1 MAKRRPAGWYR
12 CVNRVLTANAFDSPM
27 RRMGRR
33 FAGIGK
39 MMRYGLAT
47 LAAIMAVATAGAEA
61 AQPNLRIGL
70 ALPHEGPYLALAE
83 SVERGWHTAIAEANG
98 KVGGRKIEI
107 VSIDTK
113 GDPETAKAVVLE
125 LLRAERIDIMAGVI
139 NSGVAVTLGRLAVRF
154 KRPLVVAVAIANAI
168 TGPLC
173 NPYVAR
179 TSFGAH
185 AFYYAAGRHLART
198 RDTTIT
204 MGPEHPAVGP
214 ILDAFRSGFEAGGG
228 SVVREIRTPLGS
240 ATPWNQVI
248 AGIQSSKAAMIFAFY
263 AGPSAVEL
271 VRAHAAAG
279 LKDLQPLVGG
289 PWLYGEENWA
299 AMGST
304 ASGASQVTSHLRSLG
319 NPANRRFVAAYRARY
334 KSDPDLYA
342 YFGYENAQPI
352 LAAVAALKGDTADG
366 AKVIATLTK
375 RSYEMPRGELRFN
388 ADNNAAI
395 DNLYLARL
403 ERTSGK
409 TRRRYVET
417 VPGAGDPPGCRM
429 RR

>member
-1 MAKRRPAGWYR
+1 
-12 CVNRVLTANAFDSPM
+12 
-27 RRMGRR
+27 
-33 FAGIGK
+33 
-39 MMRYGLAT
+39 MMRHGLAT
-47 LAAIMAVATAGAEA
+47 LAATMAITIAGAEA
-61 AQPNLRIGL
+61 APPNLRIGL
-70 ALPHEGPYLALAE
+70 ALPHDGPYQALAQ
-83 SVERGWHTAIAEANG
+83 SVERGWYTAIAEAGG

-113 GDPETAKAVVLE
+113 GDPATAHAVAVE
-125 LLRAERIDIMAGVI
+125 LLRPGRIDILAGVI
-139 NSGVAVTLGRLAVRF
+139 NSGVAVTLGRLANRF

-173 NPYVAR
+173 SPYVAR

-185 AFYYAAGRHLART
+185 AFYYAAGRYLART
-198 RDTTIT
+198 RSTTVT
-204 MGPEHPAVGP
+204 MGPDHPAVGP

-228 SVVREIRTPLGS
+228 SVVRDIRTPVGP
-240 ATPWNQVI
+240 ATPWKRVI
-248 AGIQSSKAAMIFAFY
+248 AGIQSTKAEMIFAFY

-271 VRAHAAAG
+271 VHAHAAAG

-289 PWLYGEENWA
+289 PWLYGEANWP
-299 AMGST
+299 AMGSA
-304 ASGASQVTSHLRSLG
+304 ASGARQVVSHLRSLG
-319 NPANRRFVAAYRARY
+319 NRANRRFIAAYRARY
-334 KSDPDLYA
+334 HADPDLYA
-342 YFGYENAQPI
+342 YFGYENARPV

-375 RSYEMPRGELRFN
+375 RSYAMPRGELRFN

-403 ERTSGK
+403 ERTGGK
-409 TRRRYVET
+409 TWRRYVET
-417 VPGAGDPPGCRM
+417 IAGAGDPPGCRM